1 MTLTEKN
8 LFIIYIILSICNSL
22 QNIFDV
28 YMDKHCINYKKCFI
42 CFFIKGGKKVENNST
57 NAQNQG
63 TTSPLTTSYNSAQS
77 NTNQVNST
85 ANQNQAQNTTQA
97 SSNNQQANITDTMN
111 QQSGIPQAVVGLF
124 SSLNAARES
133 AAQLRQSGFTIEEI
147 NIISKE
153 KTNDNVVNNMGS
165 DDSIADGTMAGGAIG
180 GIGGLLLSAGALTIP
195 GIGPIIAAGPIAAT
209 IAGAVGGG
217 ITGGLIDWG
226 IPSDKSEEYNNEV
239 AYGKTL
245 AVIKTD
251 ANKVQQA
258 IQIMNQNGAMNV
270 ETHNAK

>member
-1 MTLTEKN
+1 
-8 LFIIYIILSICNSL
+8 
-22 QNIFDV
+22 
-28 YMDKHCINYKKCFI
+28 MDKHCINYKKCFI

-97 SSNNQQANITDTMN
+97 SNNNQQANITDTMN

>member
-1 MTLTEKN
+1 
-8 LFIIYIILSICNSL
+8 
-22 QNIFDV
+22 
-28 YMDKHCINYKKCFI
+28 MDKHCINYKKCFI

-165 DDSIADGTMAGGAIG
+165 EQSGRPA
-180 GIGGLLLSAGALTIP
+180 
-195 GIGPIIAAGPIAAT
+195 
-209 IAGAVGGG
+209 
-217 ITGGLIDWG
+217 
-226 IPSDKSEEYNNEV
+226 
-239 AYGKTL
+239 
-245 AVIKTD
+245 
-251 ANKVQQA
+251 
-258 IQIMNQNGAMNV
+258 
-270 ETHNAK
+270 

>member
-1 MTLTEKN
+1 M
-8 LFIIYIILSICNSL
+8 IILSICNSL
-22 QNIFDV
+22 QNILDV
-28 YMDKHCINYKKCFI
+28 YLDKHCINYEQCFI
-42 CFFIKGGKKVENNST
+42 CFFIKGGKKVNNNTT
-57 NAQNQG
+57 NGQNQG
-63 TTSPLTTSYNSAQS
+63 TTSPLTTSYNSAQ
-77 NTNQVNST
+77 NNS
-85 ANQNQAQNTTQA
+85 NQNQATNQAQNNAQA
-97 SSNNQQANITDTMN
+97 STNTQQANITDTMN
-111 QQSGIPQAVVGLF
+111 QQSGIPKAVVGLF

-133 AAQLRQSGFTIEEI
+133 AVQLRQSGFTIEEI

-153 KTNDNVVNNMGS
+153 KSNDNVVNNMGS

-180 GIGGLLLSAGALTIP
+180 GIGGLLLSVGALTIP

-226 IPSDKSEEYNNEV
+226 IPSDKSEEYNNEI

-245 AVIKTD
+245 AIIRTD
-251 ANKVQQA
+251 ENKVQQA

-270 ETHNAK
+270 ETHNAR